1 METEQV
7 KDLTEPVFNGMRG
20 SSKIRGNIDVDV
32 AKSALQKA
40 IRRGDVS
47 LAWTMALRLNEFLE
61 VDGGKGKPV
70 RSNMLNR
77 LAVIAGE
84 DIGMGDMNVVM
95 MVDEYVNKIRDT
107 GNLCQKELIK
117 CITTMCMA
125 KKSRLVSHVNA
136 VFYQA
141 LSTPEYF
148 EVLEKIR
155 PGILDTMMSI
165 ESKANAERIKDVN
178 EYDGFLIGRCR
189 WLLENAKT
197 DDEKMAT
204 FFYMR
209 HLLNSE
215 SKYKIP
221 RGYPKKRNIQSEPIY
236 IFWND
241 MLELVEDDDDNK
253 EVEDIKK
260 EILELCY
267 KMFLNEN
274 ERHIYLT
281 LGLFVF
287 FFFDELDLSEDI
299 DIDSVIEE
307 HGGIESI
314 LEKAMTEKIVI
325 PEYAIDT
332 HTKKGRS
339 KGKDSI
345 DFAVEGAVVENES
358 EWIKAKRED
367 GKSWKDLGEIYVDF
381 RKFCP
386 KFIPKLS
393 VSEIIA
399 SWSNNESSKDEI
411 QDSSSKKK
419 KSVKGKKTT
428 TSSKPRRKS
437 SKDKKMITVE
447 KSLDGLWSG
456 ELTKEEREKL
466 MDNNTPRGQI
476 LTSSWKKYVY
486 MPEGS
491 EYVYKG
497 PWKTGAEKLRKL
509 KFRFDVCEYFSSKVL
524 KGEILLDDEKSLWMR
539 YPTLSNV
546 DSNEWN
552 LNQVYDKISEQ
563 TVKVVERSS
572 LGLTPVAKLE
582 DKEIQSILFEDELL
596 YCDFLL
602 LYILGVGDA
611 GLYNVMS
618 TDDSV
623 KIIDIDDDTTKEE
636 FSELWDIFARKPA
649 GKVVKIIEEGV
660 KKKKEKIGEY
670 LEDLEEKMNEI
681 VKIGEKNG
689 VSIDEDELKNRIENV
704 KKIVLK

>member
-1 METEQV
+1 METEPM
-7 KDLTEPVFNGMRG
+7 KSLTEPVYNGMRG
-20 SSKIRGNIDVDV
+20 PSKIRGDIDVDV
-32 AKSALQKA
+32 AKSTLQKA

-61 VDGGKGKPV
+61 VDEGKGKPV

-84 DIGMGDMNVVM
+84 DIGMADMNVVM
-95 MVDEYVNKIRDT
+95 MVDEYVNKIRKDV
-107 GNLCQKELIK
+107 GNLCNTELIE
-117 CITTMCMA
+117 CVAMMCLA
-125 KKSRLVSHVNA
+125 KKSRLTSHVNA

-141 LSTPEYF
+141 ISTPEYF
-148 EVLEKIR
+148 EVLESLR
-155 PGILDTMMSI
+155 PNILDTMTSI
-165 ESKANAERIKDVN
+165 ESKADAELTRIKDVN
-178 EYDGFLIGRCR
+178 NYDGFLIGRCR

-197 DDEKMAT
+197 DDEKMST

-209 HLLNSE
+209 HLLNSVN
-215 SKYKIP
+215 KYKIP
-221 RGYPKKRNIQSEPIY
+221 RGYPKKRNILSEPIY

-241 MLELVEDDDDNK
+241 MLDLVSDDDDGNR
-253 EVEDIKK
+253 EVDDIKK
-260 EILELCY
+260 EVLELCY

-287 FFFDELDLSEDI
+287 FFFDEIDLSEDV
-299 DIDSVIEE
+299 DIDAVIKE
-307 HGGIESI
+307 HGGVESI
-314 LEKAMTEKIVI
+314 LERAKTEKIVI
-325 PEYAIDT
+325 PDYAVDV

-339 KGKDSI
+339 KGKDSV

-393 VSEIIA
+393 VSEIIE
-399 SWSNNESSKDEI
+399 SWSNDGI

-419 KSVKGKKTT
+419 KSVKGKKT

-466 MDNNTPRGQI
+466 MDEDTPRGQI

-497 PWKTGAEKLRKL
+497 PWKTGVEKLRKL
-509 KFRFDVCEYFSSKVL
+509 KFRFEVCEYFSSKVL

-539 YPTLSNV
+539 FPSLTNV
-546 DSNEWN
+546 DSSEWT
-552 LNQVYDKISEQ
+552 LSDIYDKISDQ
-563 TVKVVERSS
+563 TVKVVDRSS
-572 LGLTPVAKLE
+572 LGLTPVSKLE
-582 DKEIQSILFEDELL
+582 DEEIQNVLFEDDL

-611 GLYNVMS
+611 GLYNVMR
-618 TDDSV
+618 TEDSV

-660 KKKKEKIGEY
+660 KENKEKISEY
-670 LEDLEEKMNEI
+670 LEDLQEKMEEI
-681 VKIGEKNG
+681 IKMGEKNG
-689 VSIDEDELKNRIENV
+689 VTIDEEELKNRIENV